1 MKVMKLNEGSIV
13 YPLHIVQFTCLG
25 EITNS
30 HVPDIQCILQ
40 QGIVPYIQCIRMEHR
55 DDESKSDSVVATAD
69 GERNNTA
76 IVVLDLLKFI
86 EILPSGGF
94 ARKYVCNIFTMLDI
108 KSLGAFINTSFLKL
122 FCRRTQK

>member
-1 MKVMKLNEGSIV
+1 MKAKVI
-13 YPLHIVQFTCLG
+13 F
-25 EITNS
+25 
-30 HVPDIQCILQ
+30 
-40 QGIVPYIQCIRMEHR
+40 
-55 DDESKSDSVVATAD
+55 VVATAD

-108 KSLGAFINTSFLKL
+108 SNCWVHLSIHL
-122 FCRRTQK
+122 F